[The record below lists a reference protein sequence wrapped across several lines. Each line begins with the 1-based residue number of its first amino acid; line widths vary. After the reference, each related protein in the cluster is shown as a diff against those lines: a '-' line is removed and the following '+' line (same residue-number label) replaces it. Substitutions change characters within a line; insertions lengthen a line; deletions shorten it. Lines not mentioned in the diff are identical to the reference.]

1 MCSGKVSRGHRAAS
15 AGSVKRTWKKEEE
28 EEEKEEVQVEVEVE
42 AIRKRKKK
50 KKRRKR
56 KRKRR
61 KKKCAKLTRK
71 TREAFGYSQPTI
83 IPSRKMNHPVDRLS
97 RYVDGEIEAT
107 ERRCL
112 ASETAGAAT

>member
-1 MCSGKVSRGHRAAS
+1 MEERRRRRRKGRSTGRSRSGGVA
-15 AGSVKRTWKKEEE
+15 
-28 EEEKEEVQVEVEVE
+28 

>member
-1 MCSGKVSRGHRAAS
+1 M
-15 AGSVKRTWKKEEE
+15 
-28 EEEKEEVQVEVEVE
+28 
-42 AIRKRKKK
+42 
-50 KKRRKR
+50 
-56 KRKRR
+56 
-61 KKKCAKLTRK
+61 
-71 TREAFGYSQPTI
+71 REAFGYSQPTI